1 MRTVIMPKPQRN
13 SRWQE
18 DEEPWYQQFW
28 PWFLIALPGSVVIA
42 GLSTLYIA
50 NRYSDDLV
58 VDNYYK
64 DGLAIN
70 KELGKQAIAQELG
83 ISAQIKVLD
92 RRAQVRLSGKL
103 SPENFVLRFSH
114 PLEADRDFTVTLS
127 EVAPGLYQ
135 TELPAELSPNWH
147 WTMEA
152 SDSQWRLDGS
162 LAAEDFIS
170 SAPSRP

>member
-1 MRTVIMPKPQRN
+1 MPKAHKN
-13 SRWQE
+13 VRWRE
-18 DEEPWYQQFW
+18 DDEPWYQQFW

-58 VDNYYK
+58 VDEYYK

-92 RRAQVRLSGKL
+92 RRAQVRLSGAL
-103 SPENFVLRFSH
+103 SPESFILRFSH
-114 PLEADRDFTVTLS
+114 PLEADRDFSATLS
-127 EVAPGLYQ
+127 QVAPGLYQ
-135 TELPAELSPNWH
+135 AALPAEVSPNWH

-152 SDSQWRLDGS
+152 TDNQWRLDGS
-162 LAAEDFIS
+162 LGPTDFIGS
-170 SAPSRP
+170 ERPPQP